1 MKPFPIPVVP
11 IGPGSQVEE
20 VELDYMHM
28 PQGMH
33 TYSAPVLPDPEQ
45 IAGLADAHRIL
56 RSTLAALEASLS
68 GKQPDAIPLDGIDV
82 ANLALIN
89 QVLGEGEVSA
99 RAEGDNAMLIQES
112 VFAGVWRVVCKQGE
126 QVVADGIH
134 VGAIPD
140 GLIAAARRGA
150 SDVAAIDVPAQLPPG
165 VMNAPSIIA
174 ELNEQIATWRP
185 GMLAH
190 VINLT
195 LLPLSPQDI
204 DFLDNQFGNG
214 SVLILSRGYGNCR
227 ISSTRVPNCWRVVY
241 YNSQDAIILN
251 TIEIVDIPEV
261 ACAAREDL
269 VDSHERLMEVL
280 QWVEGV

>member
-20 VELDYMHM
+20 VELDYMQM

-33 TYSAPVLPDPEQ
+33 TYSAPVLPEPEQ
-45 IAGLADAHRIL
+45 IAALADAHRVL
-56 RSTLAALEASLS
+56 RSSLAALETSLS
-68 GKQPDAIPLDGIDV
+68 GKQPEVIALDGLDA

-126 QVVADGIH
+126 QVMSDGIH

-140 GLIAAARRGA
+140 GLIDAARRGA
-150 SDVAAIDVPAQLPPG
+150 SDVAAIDVPSQLPPG

-174 ELNEQIATWRP
+174 ELNEQIVSWHP

-204 DFLDNQFGNG
+204 EFLDTQLGNG
-214 SVLILSRGYGNCR
+214 NVLILSRGYGNCR

-251 TIEIVDIPEV
+251 TIEIIDIPEV

-269 VDSHERLMEVL
+269 ADSHERLMEVL
-280 QWVEGV
+280 QWVEGA